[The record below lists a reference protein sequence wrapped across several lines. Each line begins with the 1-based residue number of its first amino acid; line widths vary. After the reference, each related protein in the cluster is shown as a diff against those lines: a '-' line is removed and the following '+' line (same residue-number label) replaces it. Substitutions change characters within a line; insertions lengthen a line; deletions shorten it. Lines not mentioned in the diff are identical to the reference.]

1 MCEEKEKVVISPY
14 VFVGIRG
21 ADIPLKFKKAVQEQ
35 KTIYTQ
41 KMIIES
47 VEQVTGIPFKEIQ
60 SKYRFRPLTQA
71 RNMYCYYSYQY
82 LKWTLLEIGKSIGGR
97 DHTTV
102 LHNINVYHD
111 LCFSDA
117 EYEKK
122 SIAIKNLIEWKSQSS
137 T

>member
-1 MCEEKEKVVISPY
+1 MIKKVEKAYINPY
-14 VFVGIRG
+14 VYIGIREV
-21 ADIPLKFKKAVQEQ
+21 DIPLKFKKAVQEQ

-41 KMIIES
+41 EMVIES
-47 VEQVTGIPFKEIQ
+47 VEQVMGIPFKKIQ
-60 SKYRFRPLTQA
+60 SNRRFRPLTQA
-71 RNMYCYYSYQY
+71 RNMYCYFTYQY
-82 LKWTLLEIGKSIGGR
+82 LKWTLNEIGKTIGGR

-122 SIAIKNLIEWKSQSS
+122 SSAIKNLIEWKSE
-137 T
+137 TTT

>member
-1 MCEEKEKVVISPY
+1 MCEEKEVISPY

-41 KMIIES
+41 KMVIES
-47 VEQVTGIPFKEIQ
+47 IEHVTGISFKEIQ

-71 RNMYCYYSYQY
+71 RNMYCHYMYQY
-82 LKWTLLEIGKSIGGR
+82 LGWTLLEIGKSIGGR

-102 LHNINVYHD
+102 MHNIKVHD
-111 LCFSDA
+111 DMCYSDP
-117 EYEKK
+117 EFEKK
-122 SIAIKNLIEWKSQSS
+122 SLAIKTMIEWKKLN
-137 T
+137 TI

>member
-1 MCEEKEKVVISPY
+1 MREEKEVISPY
-14 VFVGIRG
+14 VFVGIREI
-21 ADIPLKFKKAVQEQ
+21 DIPKRFKKIVQEK
-35 KTIYTQ
+35 KTVYTQ
-41 KMIIES
+41 KMVIES
-47 VEQVTGIPFKEIQ
+47 VEHVMGIPFRQIQ
-60 SKYRFRPLTQA
+60 SKYRHRPLTQA
-71 RNMYCYYSYQY
+71 RNMYCYYAYQY
-82 LKWTLLEIGKSIGGR
+82 LKWTLLEIGKTIGNR

-122 SIAIKNLIEWKSQSS
+122 SMAIKNLIEWKSQSI